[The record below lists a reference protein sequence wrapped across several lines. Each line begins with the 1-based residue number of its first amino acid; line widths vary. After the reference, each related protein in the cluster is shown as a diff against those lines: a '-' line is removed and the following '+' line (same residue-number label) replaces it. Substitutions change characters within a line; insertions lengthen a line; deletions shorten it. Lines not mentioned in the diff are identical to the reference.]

1 MGAFHSIIYED
12 GVIGGCFVK
21 KRYPVI
27 TYIFTVDK
35 ISFAHITFRPDRDYC
50 GMKVPINQEN
60 SEGTVLKVDIK
71 RIDFGDDEVILRY
84 KEVTPRIKRILDA
97 LNGEN
102 NRLIGRKDDRQVV
115 VDTGDVLYIESVDD
129 KTFAYTEG
137 DVVRIDNTLQ
147 GITDAL
153 DDIRFFRC
161 SKSMI
166 INVDKVRM
174 LKSLS
179 SNRIDATL
187 ENGEHILIS
196 RTYASEFRK
205 LLKGGA
211 ARE

>member
-1 MGAFHSIIYED
+1 MGTFHSIIYED
-12 GVIGGCFVK
+12 GVFCCGFVK
-21 KRYPVI
+21 KRNPVI
-27 TYIFTVDK
+27 TNILTVDK
-35 ISFAHITFRPDRDYC
+35 ISFAHITFRPDRNNC
-50 GMKVPINQEN
+50 GMKVPINQEKC
-60 SEGTVLKVDIK
+60 EETVLKVDIK
-71 RIDFGDDEVILRY
+71 RIESGEDEVILRY
-84 KEVTPRIKRILDA
+84 KEVTPRVKRILDA

-115 VDTGDVLYIESVDD
+115 VDTGDILYIESVDD

-137 DVVRIDNTLQ
+137 DVVRVDNTLQ
-147 GITDAL
+147 GITEAL

-166 INVDKVRM
+166 INVDKVRV

-196 RTYASEFRK
+196 RTYASDFRK